1 MWLCIHFFQKKKK
14 GLRCSRLMLL
24 KTRESFLQEGTFC
37 VHSPCFVFL
46 LCSLT
51 CMADLQRYPLSWHH
65 FPPESPQPLSSD
77 SSILSRSCRCF
88 IHNTPVNFYVLLICM
103 CMGVWH
109 YVCGYFAYVYVC
121 APPVFPVPWE
131 ARKGSDKKYHADQLT
146 REELNLFP
154 RKMAWVIDGLQ
165 SCNACELW
173 LDSSITIGDKIWN
186 QGTKTVWKAELLFSQ
201 PMLTSCSIG
210 KTAEGSW

>member
-1 MWLCIHFFQKKKK
+1 MHNRSPQPRNSEIPKHILLHLLCKKTKCDSASTSSKKKKK

-103 CMGVWH
+103 CMGV
-109 YVCGYFAYVYVC
+109 
-121 APPVFPVPWE
+121 
-131 ARKGSDKKYHADQLT
+131 
-146 REELNLFP
+146 
-154 RKMAWVIDGLQ
+154 
-165 SCNACELW
+165 
-173 LDSSITIGDKIWN
+173 
-186 QGTKTVWKAELLFSQ
+186 
-201 PMLTSCSIG
+201 
-210 KTAEGSW
+210 